1 MDSATA
7 GCAGDS
13 LSADACAEL
22 AAAEVAEVGVKVR
35 PHWVQ
40 KRASGLQAAPHW
52 LQDFSK
58 VKAAGSVSCL
68 VPQCLQNLVLGG
80 SGWLHWEQF
89 MVCNG

>member
-1 MDSATA
+1 MGSMLGGAMDS
-7 GCAGDS
+7 
-13 LSADACAEL
+13 

-40 KRASGLQAAPHW
+40 KRASVLQAAPHW

-58 VKAAGSVSCL
+58 AKTAGFVSCL
-68 VPQCLQNLVLGG
+68 EPQFLQNLVLGG